1 MLTPSADY
9 KFLFDGNDH
18 SLIILFTKLE
28 DEGEYTCIASN
39 EYGQAMCD
47 AYLKINSQKPR
58 AMKNQSRQRKSLE
71 KLQGPCPPSF
81 LKRS

>member
-1 MLTPSADY
+1 MWQSCFVSVIGIPTPQIQWFFNGAMLTKADY

-39 EYGQAMCD
+39 EYGQAMCS
-47 AYLKINSQKPR
+47 AYLKI
-58 AMKNQSRQRKSLE
+58 E
-71 KLQGPCPPSF
+71 F
-81 LKRS
+81 